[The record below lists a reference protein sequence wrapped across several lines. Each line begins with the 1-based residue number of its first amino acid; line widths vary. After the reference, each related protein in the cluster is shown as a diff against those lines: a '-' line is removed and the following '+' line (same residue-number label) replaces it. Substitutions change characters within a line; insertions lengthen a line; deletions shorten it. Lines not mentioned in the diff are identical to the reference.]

1 MSANRQIQRA
11 LDAHLKA
18 MPGLPTTA
26 WPNKTFSPPSG
37 LYIRADS
44 IPRETDAPYLADDS
58 ALDYGG
64 IYQIRVIA
72 PVGNY
77 DEDALNLCDA
87 IQSHFARG
95 PIGNGVR
102 IRRVTIAPPL
112 IDETRYVIPVSI
124 YYRAILS
131 GA

>member
-1 MSANRQIQRA
+1 MSANTAIRSA
-11 LDAHLKA
+11 LNAHLAA
-18 MPGLPTTA
+18 MPNRPPTA
-26 WPNKTFSPPSG
+26 WPNKTFSPPAE
-37 LYIRADS
+37 LYIRVDG
-44 IPRETDAPYLADDS
+44 IPRETDAPMLGDDS

-64 IYQIRVIA
+64 IYQIRIMA
-72 PVGNY
+72 PAGNY
-77 DEDALNLCDA
+77 ETDALAVADA

-102 IRRVTIAPPL
+102 IRRVTIAPGFV
-112 IDETRYVIPVSI
+112 DGARYVIPVSI